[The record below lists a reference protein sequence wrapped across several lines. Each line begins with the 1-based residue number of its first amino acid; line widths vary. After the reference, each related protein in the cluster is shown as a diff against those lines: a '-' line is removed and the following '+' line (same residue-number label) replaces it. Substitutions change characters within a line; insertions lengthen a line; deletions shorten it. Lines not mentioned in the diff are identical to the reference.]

1 MVSICCSSHFSQILL
16 HLSPRFRYHA
26 GMIEVVYLDLGK
38 VLIDFDYDVAAQRL
52 LKISPHPLSEISN
65 VLSEPQLLFEFETG
79 RLSAIE
85 YYKIIC
91 DALEMQISLDEFR
104 SLWGSMFLPE
114 PLVSEEF
121 LQNLKRKNRLILL
134 SNTNEIHFDYLVE
147 RFPILNQIEER
158 LLSYR
163 VGYMKPD
170 PQIFQLAIE
179 KAGGVPEN
187 IFFADDRHENVEGAR
202 AAGIQA
208 IQFKSEMQLRQ
219 ELNDRGVEC

>member
-1 MVSICCSSHFSQILL
+1 ML
-16 HLSPRFRYHA
+16 HLSPRFLYHA

-38 VLIDFDYDVAAQRL
+38 VLIDFDYAMAGQRIL
-52 LKISPHPLSEISN
+52 EISPLPLSKIAKI
-65 VLSEPQLLFEFETG
+65 LSEPKLLFEFETG
-79 RLSAIE
+79 KLSAIE

-91 DALEMQISLDEFR
+91 EALEIQIPLDEFR
-104 SLWGSMFLPE
+104 ILWGSMFLPE

-121 LQNLKRKNRLILL
+121 LQNLKRKHRLILL
-134 SNTNEIHFDYLVE
+134 SNTNEIHFEYLVE
-147 RFPILNQIEER
+147 RFPILNLIEER

-179 KAGGVPEN
+179 KAGKVPEK
-187 IFFADDRHENVEGAR
+187 IFFADDRLENVEGAR

-208 IQFKSEMQLRQ
+208 IQFKSEKQLRR

>member
-1 MVSICCSSHFSQILL
+1 
-16 HLSPRFRYHA
+16 
-26 GMIEVVYLDLGK
+26 MIEVVYLDLGK

-52 LKISPHPLSEISN
+52 LKISPHPLSEISD

-79 RLSAIE
+79 RLSANE

>member
-1 MVSICCSSHFSQILL
+1 ML
-16 HLSPRFRYHA
+16 HLSPWFRYHA

-38 VLIDFDYDVAAQRL
+38 VLIDFDYAVAGQKIL
-52 LKISPHPLSEISN
+52 EISPLPLTEIAK
-65 VLSEPQLLFEFETG
+65 VLSEPKLLFEFETG
-79 RLSAIE
+79 KLSTIE

-91 DALEMQISLDEFR
+91 EALEIQISLDEFR
-104 SLWGSMFLPE
+104 ILWGSMFLTE

-121 LQNLKRKNRLILL
+121 IQNLKRKNRLILL
-134 SNTNEIHFDYLVE
+134 SNTNEIHFEYLVE

-179 KAGGVPEN
+179 KAGGVPEK
-187 IFFADDRHENVEGAR
+187 IFFVDDRLENVEGAR

-208 IQFKSEMQLRQ
+208 IQFKSEKQLRQ
-219 ELNDRGVEC
+219 EMNDRGIEY

>member
-1 MVSICCSSHFSQILL
+1 
-16 HLSPRFRYHA
+16 
-26 GMIEVVYLDLGK
+26 MIEVVYLDLGK
-38 VLIDFDYDVAAQRL
+38 VLIDFDYDVAALRL
-52 LKISPHPLSEISN
+52 LKISPHPLSEISD

-158 LLSYR
+158 VLSYR

-187 IFFADDRHENVEGAR
+187 IFFADDRLENVEGAR